1 MKKLQLLLFPILL
14 SLPFYGYSKDYLG
27 STITCKF
34 SGVTAKWE
42 LEKNQI
48 IETAEEMGWENY
60 RKFTKINDYTFII
73 NENKG
78 GETVLNFKD
87 KTYQSKSEFKS
98 CYYIYISGFNV

>member
-34 SGVTAKWE
+34 SADSTAKWE

-87 KTYQSKSEFKS
+87 KIYQTKYECKKR
-98 CYYIYISGFNV
+98 CE

>member
-34 SGVTAKWE
+34 SADSTAKWE

-48 IETAEEMGWENY
+48 IETVEVKGLEFMNQLNY
-60 RKFTKINDYTFII
+60 RKFNKINDYTFII
-73 NENKG
+73 NKNKG

-87 KTYQSKSEFKS
+87 KIYQTKSEGKKR
-98 CYYIYISGFNV
+98 CE

>member
-48 IETAEEMGWENY
+48 IETVEVKGLEFMNQLNY
-60 RKFTKINDYTFII
+60 RKFNKINDYTFII

-98 CYYIYISGFNV
+98 CY